1 MGVILWLRAQNTGL
15 RAQFVRIEVNYPDT
29 GEPTKQS
36 NVSRIGSTQRPGYLG
51 EAKKVTLN
59 NYP

>member
-1 MGVILWLRAQNTGL
+1 MMFKPPFRGLGVILWL

-36 NVSRIGSTQRPGYLG
+36 DVSRIGSTQKPGYLG
-51 EAKKVTLN
+51 EAKDSNIK
-59 NYP
+59 